1 MSSAAALNNWELLA
15 DQAAIDETVKALQ
28 ANGFNVIVAET
39 GEEAK
44 RAVLDLLPPGSEVFT
59 GRSATLTALGLDSEI
74 DQSGHYQSLRSRIM
88 GLNRETQRDEMR
100 RIGSA
105 PAYAIGSVHAIT
117 RKGEVLIASY
127 GGSQLAP
134 YVYGAASVI
143 WVVGTQKLVNTLDDG
158 FRRIEEH
165 SLPLES
171 ERLQKALGVP
181 SAAAK
186 ILIYRKEPVANRVTI
201 VLVKEKLG
209 F

>member
-1 MSSAAALNNWELLA
+1 MSSATALNNWELLA
-15 DQAAIDETVKALQ
+15 DEAALEQTAKALQ
-28 ANGFNVIVAET
+28 ANGFNVVVAEN

-44 RAVLDLLPPGSEVFT
+44 RAVLDLIPPGSEVFT
-59 GRSATLTALGLDSEI
+59 GRSATLTSLGLDTEI
-74 DQSGHYQSLRSRIM
+74 DQSGHYQSLRSRLN

-100 RIGSA
+100 RIGAA

-134 YVYGAASVI
+134 YVSGAGKVI
-143 WVVGTQKLVNTLDDG
+143 WVVGTQKLVDTLDDG
-158 FRRIEEH
+158 FQRIEEH

-186 ILIYRKEPVANRVTI
+186 ILIYRQEPIANRITI
-201 VLVKEKLG
+201 VLVKEKLRY
-209 F
+209 